1 MPVPARSIR
10 ALALL
15 APLLLAAC
23 GDSPPAPG
31 PTPGPT
37 PGTAP
42 GTAPATE
49 DLPGLLRRVLAVQ
62 NGSDKAAATATLRG
76 LLPTQAELRQV
87 LRPGP
92 AADAFVAAFGGTQEK
107 SPPVGAQL
115 APPERSEV
123 TVHRATTEELAA
135 YVRDT
140 VAFAE
145 FPGGMRRFAQE
156 LALPGLT
163 WCAVELREPGKE
175 SGTRLTAFVQAGG
188 RWVLVP
194 KPWTALPREEEAPP
208 R

>member
-10 ALALL
+10 VLALL
-15 APLLLAAC
+15 APLLLVAC
-23 GDSPPAPG
+23 GDSPPAAG
-31 PTPGPT
+31 PAQGTP
-37 PGTAP
+37 
-42 GTAPATE
+42 PAAE
-49 DLPGLLRRVLAVQ
+49 DLPALLRRVLAVQ
-62 NGSDKAAATATLRG
+62 NGGDKAAAEATLRG

-87 LRPGP
+87 VRPGP
-92 AADAFVAAFGGTQEK
+92 AADAFVAAFGGTREK

-123 TVHRATTEELAA
+123 KVHSATTEELAA

-163 WCAVELREPGKE
+163 WCTVELLEPGKD

-194 KPWTALPREEEAPP
+194 KPWTGLPREEQAPP
-208 R
+208 K